1 MCSLQWE
8 WEVEVLDLDTSI
20 FIIPD
25 ALVKNGEERLDVLNR
40 TFQQNGMI
48 WISWPKKSSGVSS
61 SVT

>member
-8 WEVEVLDLDTSI
+8 WEVEVLDLDKSV

-40 TFQQNGMI
+40 TIQQNGMI
-48 WISWPKKSSGVSS
+48 WISWSKKSSGVSS